1 VKVAPVFPSLT
12 SLTIEIETRDV
23 RPRRISVLGATG
35 SIGEST
41 LDLIGRDPSAYQV
54 VALTGGHNAAR
65 LAELAILHR
74 AELAVIADPDGYAA
88 LRASLAGTGIEVGAG
103 EEALLEAASRPADWV
118 MAAIVG
124 AAGLKPTLE
133 AVRQGSLTALA
144 NKECLVSAGDIFMAE
159 VARAKAT
166 LLPVDSEHSA
176 VMQMMTGARPEQ
188 IELVC
193 LTASG
198 GPFRRWSL
206 DEMRDA
212 RPEQALNHP
221 NWSMGPKVTIDSAT
235 LMNKGLE
242 LLEAHHLFS
251 LPPTKL
257 DVLIHPQSIV
267 HCLVHLSDGSV
278 LAQMSCPDMRTPIA
292 YSLAWPERM
301 HAPTKRL
308 DLAELGT
315 LTFEAPDEKR
325 FPALRLAREV
335 LAAGGSAGTVLN
347 AANEIAVEAFL
358 AGRIG
363 FLAIAGLVEATLAA
377 NSGLTTCHRE
387 SVDDVLAI
395 DAEARASARS
405 LLGRFA

>member
-1 VKVAPVFPSLT
+1 MVLPLT
-12 SLTIEIETRDV
+12 SVAIEIEARAV

-41 LDLIGRDPSAYQV
+41 LDLIGRNPGVYQV
-54 VALTGGHNAAR
+54 VALTGGHNATR

-74 AELAVIADPDGYAA
+74 AELAVIAEPSCYAA
-88 LRASLAGTGIEVGAG
+88 LRAALAGTGIEVGAG

-133 AVRQGSLTALA
+133 AVRQGTATALA
-144 NKECLVSAGDIFMAE
+144 NKECLVSAGDIFMTE
-159 VARAKAT
+159 VARAKTT

-176 VMQMMTGARPEQ
+176 ASQAMVGTSRER
-188 IELVC
+188 IERVC

-198 GPFRRWSL
+198 GPFRSWTL
-206 DEMRDA
+206 EQMRTA

-251 LPPTKL
+251 LAPEKL

-278 LAQMSCPDMRTPIA
+278 LAQLSCPDMRTPIA

-308 DLAELGT
+308 DLAALGT
-315 LTFEAPDEKR
+315 LSFEAPDMMR

-335 LAAGGSAGTVLN
+335 LMEEGSSATVLN
-347 AANEIAVEAFL
+347 AANEVAVEAFL
-358 AGRIG
+358 AERIG
-363 FLAIAGLVEATLAA
+363 FLAIAGVVEETLAA
-377 NSGLTTCHRE
+377 SGALAALPRRTVE
-387 SVDDVLAI
+387 DVLAI
-395 DAEARASARS
+395 DAEARACARS
-405 LLGRFA
+405 LLARFS

>member
-1 VKVAPVFPSLT
+1 MPAVFSSLT
-12 SLTIEIETRDV
+12 SLTVEIETRAA

-41 LDLIGRDPSAYQV
+41 LDLIGRDPSAYRV
-54 VALTGGHNAAR
+54 VALTGGCNAAR

-74 AELAVIADPDGYAA
+74 AELAVIADPRAYAA
-88 LRASLAGTGIEVGAG
+88 LRAALAGTDIEVGAG
-103 EEALLEAASRPADWV
+103 EEALLEAAARPADWV

-159 VARAKAT
+159 VARAKTT

-176 VMQMMTGARPEQ
+176 AMQVMAGCRPER
-188 IELVC
+188 IERVC

-198 GPFRRWSL
+198 GPFRCWSL
-206 DEMRDA
+206 DQMRAA

-221 NWSMGPKVTIDSAT
+221 NWSMGQKVTIDSAT

-251 LPPTKL
+251 LPAAKL

-278 LAQMSCPDMRTPIA
+278 LAQLSCPDMRTPIA

-301 HAPTKRL
+301 AAPTKRL

-315 LTFEAPDEKR
+315 LTFEAPDMER

-358 AGRIG
+358 ARRIG
-363 FLAIAGLVEATLAA
+363 FLAIADLVDATLQA
-377 NSGLTTCHRE
+377 SGGLLGAERRGVE
-387 SVDDVLAI
+387 DVLAI

-405 LLGRFA
+405 LLARFA

>member
-1 VKVAPVFPSLT
+1 MLPSFT
-12 SLTIEIETRDV
+12 SLSIEIETRAV
-23 RPRRISVLGATG
+23 RPPRRISVLGATG

-41 LDLIGRDPSAYQV
+41 LDLIGRNPSAYRV
-54 VALTGGHNAAR
+54 VALTGGQNADR

-74 AELAVIADPDGYAA
+74 AELAVIANPEGYAA
-88 LRASLAGTGIEVGAG
+88 LRAALAGTGIEVGAG
-103 EEALLEAASRPADWV
+103 EEALLEAASRPADWI

-124 AAGLKPTLE
+124 AAGLKPTLQ
-133 AVRQGSLTALA
+133 AVRQGTLTALA

-159 VARAKAT
+159 VVRARAT

-176 VMQMMTGARPEQ
+176 AMQVMTGTRPER
-188 IELVC
+188 IERVC

-198 GPFRRWSL
+198 GPFRSWSL
-206 DEMRDA
+206 DQMRAA

-242 LLEAHHLFS
+242 LLEAHHLFA
-251 LPPTKL
+251 LTPDQL

-267 HCLVHLSDGSV
+267 HCLVHMSDGSV
-278 LAQMSCPDMRTPIA
+278 LAQMACPDMRTPIA

-308 DLAELGT
+308 DLAALGM
-315 LTFEAPDEKR
+315 LSFEAPDEER
-325 FPALRLAREV
+325 FPALKLARAV
-335 LAAGGSAGTVLN
+335 LAEGGSAGTVLN
-347 AANEIAVEAFL
+347 AANEVAVEAFL

-363 FLAIAGLVEATLAA
+363 FLSIAALVEATLAA
-377 NSGLTTCHRE
+377 NAGLTTSHRG

-395 DAEARASARS
+395 DAEARAAARS
-405 LLGRFA
+405 FLARFA

>member
-1 VKVAPVFPSLT
+1 MFSSVT
-12 SLTIEIETRDV
+12 SMTIEVASRTAP
-23 RPRRISVLGATG
+23 PRRISVLGATG

-41 LDLIGRDPSAYQV
+41 LDLIGRDPSSYRI

-65 LAELAILHR
+65 LAELAVLHR
-74 AELAVIADPDGYAA
+74 AELAVLADPNSYAA
-88 LRASLAGTGIEVGAG
+88 LRDALAGTGIKVGAG

-124 AAGLKPTLE
+124 AAGLKPTLR
-133 AVRQGSLTALA
+133 AVRQGTHTALA

-176 VMQMMTGARPEQ
+176 VMQVIAGVRDER
-188 IELVC
+188 IERVC

-198 GPFRRWSL
+198 GPFRCWSR
-206 DEMRDA
+206 DEMREASPA
-212 RPEQALNHP
+212 RALNHP
-221 NWSMGPKVTIDSAT
+221 TWSMGPKVTIDSAT

-251 LPPTKL
+251 LPPDKL
-257 DVLIHPQSIV
+257 DVVIHPQSIV

-278 LAQMSCPDMRTPIA
+278 LTQMSSPDMRTPIA

-301 HAPTKRL
+301 QAPTRRL
-308 DLAELGT
+308 DLAALGA
-315 LTFEAPDEKR
+315 LSFEAPDEER

-335 LAAGGSAGTVLN
+335 LIAGSSAGTVFN

-358 AGRIG
+358 ARQIG
-363 FLAIAGLVEATLAA
+363 FLAITDLVAATLEA
-377 NSGLTTCHRE
+377 SGDLMGRE
-387 SVDDVLAI
+387 RLDIENVLSI
-395 DAEARASARS
+395 DQEARACAKR
-405 LLGRFA
+405 LVGRFA